1 MKRAFL
7 EVTYLGNSALRTD
20 EEITRVYEKYVD
32 TVYRVCFMMLKN
44 ASETEDAT
52 QNVFIKY
59 MRDDKEFESE
69 EHLKAWFIVTAQNE
83 CKNMLKHWFRAKR
96 DNIDDVAEEAY
107 VDDDSKKDLLEKVF
121 SLDEKYRMPIYLY
134 YYEGYSTSEIS
145 EMLNIK
151 HSTIRTYMAKGR
163 EKLKLLLEEEGYE
176 S

>member
-1 MKRAFL
+1 MTF
-7 EVTYLGNSALRTD
+7 LGNSALRTD

-96 DNIDDVAEEAY
+96 DNIEDVPEATY
-107 VDDDSKKDLLEKVF
+107 VDDDGKKDLLEKVF
-121 SLDEKYRMPIYLY
+121 SLDEKYRLPIYLY

-145 EMLNIK
+145 EILKTK
-151 HSTIRTYMAKGR
+151 HSTVRTYMAKGR
-163 EKLKLLLEEEGYE
+163 EKLKIILEEDGYE
-176 S
+176 N

>member
-1 MKRAFL
+1 MGIS
-7 EVTYLGNSALRTD
+7 ELRTD

-52 QNVFIKY
+52 QNVFIKF
-59 MRDDKEFESE
+59 MRDDTEFETD

-83 CKNMLKHWFRAKR
+83 CKNMLKHWFRSKR
-96 DNIDDVAEEAY
+96 DSMEDVPEATY
-107 VDDDSKKDLLEKVF
+107 VDDDSKKELLEKVF

-145 EMLNIK
+145 EMLNTK
-151 HSTIRTYMAKGR
+151 HSTVRTYMAKGR
-163 EKLKLLLEEEGYE
+163 EKLKLLLEEESYE
-176 S
+176 H